1 MNSALKQLVHGYS
14 VETTPGSATKIPDY
28 RYILLPGTTVYVT
41 LLPGSTIDDTLS
53 ICERLVSEGFNPVPH
68 YAARQIPN
76 RKKLEDSLKRF
87 RDDSG
92 GTQVLALAGTSA
104 TPVGDYENSMQLL
117 DTGLFDKMGIQR
129 IGVAGHPEGSPDIS
143 KAQLAHAIEWKN
155 TFAERTDADMHI
167 VTQFCF
173 EASPVIE
180 WERQLVESGNALPI
194 HIGVPGVATIGT
206 LIKHA
211 AACGI
216 GASAQFL
223 KKQARNATKL
233 LMNSTPERLLR
244 DLANHRIENPD
255 SIIETLHVYP
265 LGGLRKSAEWF
276 DNIQSEADSGK
287 VNVA

>member
-28 RYILLPGTTVYVT
+28 RYILSLGTTVYVT